1 MTIIS
6 VGDNA
11 HGHPD
16 KKALEFYE
24 KYSTGSK
31 QGNKIYRTDTHG
43 HMVVELK
50 DGGGWSL
57 TKEN

>member
-16 KKALEFYE
+16 KKALELYD

-31 QGNKIYRTDTHG
+31 QGNKVFTTQDKGT
-43 HMVVELK
+43 MKLSLN
-50 DGGGWSL
+50 DDGWSL
-57 TKEN
+57 NVV

>member
-16 KKALEFYE
+16 KKSIEFYE
-24 KYSTGSK
+24 KHSSGASNGDK
-31 QGNKIYRTDTHG
+31 VYRTDKNGNILLT
-43 HMVVELK
+43 LK
-50 DGGGWSL
+50 DGGGWSIQ
-57 TKEN
+57 KEK